1 MQAEKQCNYRRC
13 FKKFTNLIARERTHT
28 ERPSHKLRLKI
39 CVVFFLPAQNSKEKE
54 RKDFLYGELHL
65 RMENLLNVNPVKIS
79 TLTLTRMTS

>member
-54 RKDFLYGELHL
+54 RKDFLYGETPSQNGKPIKCEPRQNFHSL
-65 RMENLLNVNPVKIS
+65 
-79 TLTLTRMTS
+79 